1 MKNFLEKYSATK
13 IETNKDEGKLSLESC
28 KKRILNVLAD
38 NMRNFKNNT
47 WDKKNRMSKLII
59 DTETQSIFT
68 LRIGGKRIA
77 RYSLSLLNTH
87 EKLNFLSDFYTSV
100 VNGEFDDDIL
110 NFLSEEISKAD
121 VRKKVNSEK
130 RREKKRKQREEEKA
144 KQKEAEK
151 RTIAAAKD
159 LIDKSVYEILASNKD

>member
-1 MKNFLEKYSATK
+1 
-13 IETNKDEGKLSLESC
+13 
-28 KKRILNVLAD
+28 
-38 NMRNFKNNT
+38 MRNFKNNT

-77 RYSLSLLNTH
+77 RYSLSLLDTH
-87 EKLNFLSDFYTSV
+87 EKLNFLSDFYTGV

-121 VRKKVNSEK
+121 ARKKVNSEK
-130 RREKKRKQREEEKA
+130 RREKKRKQREEAKA

-151 RTIAAAKD
+151 RTMEATKGF
-159 LIDKSVYEILASNKD
+159 IDERVCEILKANQH